1 MADHYEMDID
11 GTEPAPQ
18 AAAPATGTSPGRQH
32 NTEEQHSA
40 PAESGLFAQQ
50 TEIISQL
57 EVDSNR
63 SDNDSS
69 LGSEITS

>member
-1 MADHYEMDID
+1 MAGDHGSDTVD
-11 GTEPAPQ
+11 TAHHVSPPHDATTE
-18 AAAPATGTSPGRQH
+18 
-32 NTEEQHSA
+32 SA
-40 PAESGLFAQQ
+40 SLDDDNHEPDRSRDSALFGGQD
-50 TEIISQL
+50 EIISQL

>member
-1 MADHYEMDID
+1 METDPGGEPNPARAHCVADEIAPDESID
-11 GTEPAPQ
+11 HSTAQ
-18 AAAPATGTSPGRQH
+18 RSDTFATR
-32 NTEEQHSA
+32 N
-40 PAESGLFAQQ
+40 
-50 TEIISQL
+50 EIISQL